1 MMEKTEQIEREVSK
15 RKIDIVKEISD
26 LLNKKR
32 TILIAS
38 IKNLPASQFQE
49 IGKNL
54 REKAIVKVLKKNLVI
69 RAIENSK
76 DENLKKIKNYV
87 KEDVAFLFSDIDSFE
102 LAAELIEKKSPSSAK
117 AGQEAPEDIEVQEGM
132 TDLVP
137 GPAIS
142 ELGALGI
149 KIQIDKGKIGIK
161 ESKVIVKKGQTI
173 SEAAASIMNKL
184 DIKPFSVGFVP
195 LSAYDT
201 KERKLYVEIKINKEE
216 MLNEMKNAFS
226 KSLALAVE
234 RLNYISQ
241 DTIKLLIVKAARN
254 EKALKNI
261 SGEKDKSGEVNDSIQ
276 QNSEEVK

>member
-117 AGQEAPEDIEVQEGM
+117 AGQEAIEVEEGM

>member
-117 AGQEAPEDIEVQEGM
+117 AGQEAPEVIEVQEGM

>member
-1 MMEKTEQIEREVSK
+1 MEKTEQIEREVSK

>member
-161 ESKVIVKKGQTI
+161 ESKVIVKKG
-173 SEAAASIMNKL
+173 
-184 DIKPFSVGFVP
+184 
-195 LSAYDT
+195 
-201 KERKLYVEIKINKEE
+201 
-216 MLNEMKNAFS
+216 
-226 KSLALAVE
+226 
-234 RLNYISQ
+234 
-241 DTIKLLIVKAARN
+241 
-254 EKALKNI
+254 
-261 SGEKDKSGEVNDSIQ
+261 
-276 QNSEEVK
+276 